1 MKAHPAKSASTR
13 SRVLVYLNWNRLSG
27 YYTCLDL
34 CRELR
39 VSRYSLSSLLTK
51 MVNERQLVR
60 RAGCG
65 PKGGY
70 GYALFNGGYGIRNS
84 PRVIHSGMIS

>member
-1 MKAHPAKSASTR
+1 MKARSVKSASTR
-13 SRVLVYLNWNRLSG
+13 SRVLVYLNWNHLRG

-34 CRELR
+34 CRELK

-70 GYALFNGGYGIRNS
+70 GYSVFMGGYDILSVQPDEKG
-84 PRVIHSGMIS
+84 V